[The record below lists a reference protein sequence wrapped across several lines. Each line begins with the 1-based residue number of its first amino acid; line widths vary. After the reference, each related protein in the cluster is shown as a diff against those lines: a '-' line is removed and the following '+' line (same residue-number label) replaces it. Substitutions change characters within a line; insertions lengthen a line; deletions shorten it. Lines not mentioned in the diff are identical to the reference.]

1 MDSTRSPTRLCGA
14 ALFFTVPEV
23 RVLTLLFLLAA
34 AGCGKTEDAQRAP
47 QREGERAPAVSA
59 RAEKPLEA
67 SLTVERMVA
76 AKAGVRPYDPW
87 DKAWAHLVATVGEPT
102 ASEGDLFRWTLL
114 VGETCH
120 VLEVRR
126 AEDRV
131 DGVMYGPYQ
140 KGTPQHERCAAP
152 GK

>member
-1 MDSTRSPTRLCGA
+1 MRAFL
-14 ALFFTVPEV
+14 ALVP
-23 RVLTLLFLLAA
+23 LLAA
-34 AGCGKTEDAQRAP
+34 ACGQDEGGGDKSTARAP
-47 QREGERAPAVSA
+47 DRGAELGAAAKAGKVIEGP
-59 RAEKPLEA
+59 
-67 SLTVERMVA
+67 LTVERMVA

-87 DKAWAHLVATVGEPT
+87 DKAWAHLVTTSGEPT
-102 ASEGDLFRWTLL
+102 SAEGDVFSWTLL

-131 DGVMYGPYQ
+131 DGVMYGPYE
-140 KGTPQHERCAAP
+140 KGTSQHERCAAP